1 MTVTISPSAEAFQ
14 ISISYLYS
22 TRALGHVNTSNAAA
36 VLSAATLLQLPKLA
50 AHAFRICRENI
61 GSLVSPSDVK
71 YWIAYL
77 DREKSRS
84 AGAVQNGKEREESYS
99 QELEEGLM

>member
-1 MTVTISPSAEAFQ
+1 MLVTACTFAEAFQ

-50 AHAFRICRENI
+50 SHAFRICRENI
-61 GSLVSPSDVK
+61 GSLVSPSDVR
-71 YWIAYL
+71 YWIAFL
-77 DREKSRS
+77 EREKGRS
-84 AGAVQNGKEREESYS
+84 AGATQNGKEREESYS